1 MKRRAFHGKDEVKEK
16 NRNNIK
22 EKDKVFFS
30 CPNSHQRGDGTIHSN
45 APLLCVNSNTW
56 KDERYFL

>member
-30 CPNSHQRGDGTIHSN
+30 CPNSKRRWN
-45 APLLCVNSNTW
+45 PPLKCTPALCKFKHV
-56 KDERYFL
+56 ER